1 MTSPYMNLTEAA
13 IYLRYVDEHGAPNIR
28 AARKFLLRHRVA
40 MKHRGRALLVHRDAL
55 DAALTPAGTSQP
67 LTLVRRRA

>member
-1 MTSPYMNLTEAA
+1 MAHTFPAYFNRARLARFFSRVQ
-13 IYLRYVDEHGAPNIR
+13 IGA
-28 AARKFLLRHRVA
+28 
-40 MKHRGRALLVHRDAL
+40 GRALLVHRDAL